1 MGGLDGLMAML
12 PGVGKMKKQI
22 ASANIDAKLIKRQE
36 AIILSMTAEERLKPK
51 VIHASR
57 KKRIAAG
64 SGTSVQEV
72 NRMLKQFKQMSGMMK
87 KVSKM
92 GKKGMLR
99 GGLPGLGGRMPN
111 MPGMQGMLPP
121 R

>member
-1 MGGLDGLMAML
+1 MAML
-12 PGVGKMKKQI
+12 PGVGQLKKQM
-22 ASANIDAKLIKRQE
+22 AQANIDPKLIRRQE
-36 AIILSMTAEERLKPK
+36 AIILSMTEKERANPA

-72 NRMLKQFKQMSGMMK
+72 NRLLKQFKQMSGMMK
-87 KVSKM
+87 KVNKM
-92 GKKGMLR
+92 GKKGMMR
-99 GGLPGLGGRMPN
+99 GGLPG
-111 MPGMQGMLPP
+111 MPGPGMFP